1 MMVFVSNHVFYVFK
15 SEEHF
20 TNLCFPSSY
29 NGKQGSQVQ
38 VQWGDRTGKHV

>member
-1 MMVFVSNHVFYVFK
+1 MVVISNHAFDVFK

-29 NGKQGSQVQ
+29 NG
-38 VQWGDRTGKHV
+38 